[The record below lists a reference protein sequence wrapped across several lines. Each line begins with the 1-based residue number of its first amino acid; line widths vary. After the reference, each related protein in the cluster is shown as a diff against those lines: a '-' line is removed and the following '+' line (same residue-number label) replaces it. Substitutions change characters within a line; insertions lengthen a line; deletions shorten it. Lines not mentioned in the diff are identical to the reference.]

1 MKHVILGAGP
11 AGVIAAETIRKNAPY
26 DQILVVGDEP
36 EAPYSRMAIPYLL
49 IGNVGEEGTH
59 LRHTVGHF
67 AALRIDLKQGRC
79 TAVDVARRT
88 ITLSE
93 GSVVPFD
100 TLLIATGSSPATPP
114 IPGIQGPGV
123 HTCWTLAD
131 ARAIMA
137 LATPGAR
144 VLQMGAGF
152 IGCIIM
158 EALAARGVK
167 LSVVEMGDRM
177 VPRMMGPTAG
187 GMIKDWCQK
196 KGVAVYT
203 GARVEAVER
212 PAAAAPAASPAAAA
226 SAPVAAPAAAP
237 VAAPAASEHHRTL
250 LEKLGSLLGLTQPPA
265 PAAAAPV
272 VVAPRAAPPAAT
284 TAATPAATPTNTG
297 PAAPMLVRLSTG
309 QVLPADLVI
318 SATGVKPNIG
328 FLQDSGITCL
338 VGVLTDEHLQTN
350 VSGIYAAGD
359 CAEAFDKVSGTTIVS
374 AIQPNAAEQARVA
387 ALNMVG
393 KATSLKGV
401 TQINVL
407 DTLGM
412 ISASFGNW
420 QGVPGGE
427 QVELADPTAGKLLS
441 LQFSG
446 DKLVGCNAV
455 GWTEHV
461 GVMRGLVEGQ
471 VALSPEWKQRLMAD
485 PTLLMEA
492 YLANAQ
498 AQQEMAHVR

>member
-11 AGVIAAETIRKNAPY
+11 AGVIAAETLRKNAPG
-26 DQILVVGDEP
+26 DEIVVIGDEP

-49 IGNVGEEGTH
+49 IGNVGEEGTR
-59 LRHTVGHF
+59 LRHGVDHF
-67 AALRIDLKQGRC
+67 AKLGIAVRQGR
-79 TAVDVARRT
+79 AKSVDTVKRQV
-88 ITLSE
+88 LLEDGS
-93 GSVVPFD
+93 SVVFD
-100 TLLIATGSSPATPP
+100 RLLIATGSSPATPP
-114 IPGIQGPGV
+114 IPGIEGPGV
-123 HTCWTLAD
+123 HPCWTLAD
-131 ARAIMA
+131 AREIMA
-137 LATPGAR
+137 LAKPGAR

-187 GMIKDWCQK
+187 GMIKDWCEA
-196 KGVAVYT
+196 KGVSVYT

-212 PAAAAPAASPAAAA
+212 PEAAAEPGLLGKIVQALGFGAESAAAAP
-226 SAPVAAPAAAP
+226 
-237 VAAPAASEHHRTL
+237 
-250 LEKLGSLLGLTQPPA
+250 PA
-265 PAAAAPV
+265 PM
-272 VVAPRAAPPAAT
+272 T
-284 TAATPAATPTNTG
+284 
-297 PAAPMLVRLSTG
+297 VRLSTG
-309 QVLPADLVI
+309 QRLGADLVI

-328 FLQDSGITCL
+328 FLQGSGITCL

-350 VSGIYAAGD
+350 MPGIYAAGD
-359 CAEAFDKVSGTTIVS
+359 CAEAFDKVSAKTIVS

-387 ALNMVG
+387 ALNMAG
-393 KATSLKGV
+393 KSTALKGV

-427 QVELADPTAGKLLS
+427 HVELVDRPAGKLLS

-446 DKLVGCNAV
+446 DKLIGCNAI

-461 GVMRGLVEGQ
+461 GVMRGLVEGE
-471 VALSPEWKQRLMAD
+471 VRLSAEWKQRLLDD

-498 AQQEMAHVR
+498 AQQDMAHLR

>member
-11 AGVIAAETIRKNAPY
+11 AGVIAAETLRKHAPK
-26 DQILVVGDEP
+26 DEIVLIGDEP

-49 IGNVGEEGTH
+49 IGKVGEEGTH
-59 LRHTVGHF
+59 LRHGADHF
-67 AALRIDLKQGRC
+67 ASQRITVMRGRR
-79 TAVDVARRT
+79 AKSLDVAKRCV
-88 ITLSE
+88 LLDD
-93 GSVVPFD
+93 GASVAFD
-100 TLLIATGSSPATPP
+100 KLLIATGSSPASPP
-114 IPGIQGPGV
+114 IPGIHGKGV
-123 HTCWTLAD
+123 HPCWTLKD

-137 LATPGAR
+137 LAQPGAR

-158 EALAARGVK
+158 ESLAMRGVK

-187 GMIKDWCQK
+187 GMIKDWCER
-196 KGVAVYT
+196 KGVTVYT
-203 GARVEAVER
+203 GARVEAIDR
-212 PAAAAPAASPAAAA
+212 PVAAAPAP
-226 SAPVAAPAAAP
+226 APVAAPPAP
-237 VAAPAASEHHRTL
+237 EPGLLTKLAQAVGLVAAPPPPAPPPA
-250 LEKLGSLLGLTQPPA
+250 PA
-265 PAAAAPV
+265 PAAAA
-272 VVAPRAAPPAAT
+272 AAPT
-284 TAATPAATPTNTG
+284 
-297 PAAPMLVRLSTG
+297 APMSVRLSTG
-309 QVLPADLVI
+309 QRLDADLVI

-328 FLQDSGITCL
+328 FLENSGVTCL
-338 VGVLTDEHLQTN
+338 LGVLTDEHLQTN
-350 VSGIYAAGD
+350 VPGIYAAGD

-393 KATSLKGV
+393 QVCELKGV

-412 ISASFGNW
+412 ISASFGQW
-420 QGVPGGE
+420 DGVPGGE
-427 QVELADPTAGKLLS
+427 QVELVDRAAGKLLS
-441 LQFSG
+441 LQFGG
-446 DKLVGCNAV
+446 DRLVGCNAI

-471 VALSPEWKQRLMAD
+471 VRLSGDWKQRLMAD
-485 PTLLMEA
+485 PTLLVEA

-498 AQQEMAHVR
+498 AQQTMAHVKR